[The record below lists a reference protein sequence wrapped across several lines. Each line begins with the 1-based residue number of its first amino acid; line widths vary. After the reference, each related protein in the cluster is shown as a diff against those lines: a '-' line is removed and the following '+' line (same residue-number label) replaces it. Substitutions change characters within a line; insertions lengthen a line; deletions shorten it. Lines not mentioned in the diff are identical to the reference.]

1 MIHERG
7 VQVTIYGPSC
17 RSDISGHC
25 QSVYVYSFSINI
37 LKSLEGCIL
46 ATLLKIALDE
56 DIICVNVPD
65 EIPRGLKV
73 SPQSGPTRPAEH
85 FLGQRLLHT

>member
-1 MIHERG
+1 M
-7 VQVTIYGPSC
+7 
-17 RSDISGHC
+17 
-25 QSVYVYSFSINI
+25 YSFSINI

-56 DIICVNVPD
+56 DIICVNVTD

-73 SPQSGPTRPAEH
+73 SPQIWNFEKKRNSVNIAVK
-85 FLGQRLLHT
+85 LIQ